1 MILSSALLNFFKKI
15 GPIIYPDYCIHC
27 NSICSSRICLTCEY
41 QLRQHYD
48 LLPMGNLFYSHFY
61 NCLSV
66 PYAASLY
73 PFIKEGVFQSMIHA
87 LKYRSDKAVGTLLG
101 QHMGNHILNHLSH
114 KPDVIIPVPLHP
126 KKLQKRG
133 YNQSEVL
140 AGGIQDITQIPV
152 DTSWL
157 IRKIHGPS
165 QTKKSKKERIT
176 SLANSFELRADKK
189 CTYQHI
195 LLVDDVITTGS
206 TLHACINALSQ
217 HKNLKISVLVAGM
230 GQ

>member
-1 MILSSALLNFFKKI
+1 MILSSELLNFFKKI

-48 LLPMGNLFYSHFY
+48 LLTMGNLFYSHFY

-66 PYAASLY
+66 LYAASLY
-73 PFIKEGVFQSMIHA
+73 PFIKEGLFQSMIHA

-126 KKLQKRG
+126 KKLQ
-133 YNQSEVL
+133 
-140 AGGIQDITQIPV
+140 
-152 DTSWL
+152 
-157 IRKIHGPS
+157 
-165 QTKKSKKERIT
+165 
-176 SLANSFELRADKK
+176 
-189 CTYQHI
+189 
-195 LLVDDVITTGS
+195 
-206 TLHACINALSQ
+206 
-217 HKNLKISVLVAGM
+217 NLYFGNFPKFAVM
-230 GQ
+230 